1 MKTVRLG
8 RTGLSVSEL
17 CFGTMSFGGDAD
29 EAEAGRLYRAC
40 RDAGI
45 TFFDCANVYNGG
57 RAEEILGRLI
67 AQERDQ
73 LVITSK
79 VGMPLSDGGPN
90 DSGSN
95 RRHITRAVEDS
106 LRRLN
111 TDRLDIYFLHKW
123 DPHTPIEE
131 SLRALEDLVRAG
143 KVLHIGA
150 SNFAAWQLAKSLGLQ
165 DQNGWSR
172 FDIIQPMYNLVKRQ
186 SEVEILPLAQAED
199 LAVIS
204 YGPNAGGLLTGKYR
218 SGQRPDGTR
227 LVQNTMYSKR
237 YDVPWYYET
246 AEAFTALADAR
257 GDHPVSLAVAWA
269 AHHPGITCP
278 IIGARNVDQLQASLE
293 SVNVEMTD
301 ALWREIAALSQ
312 QPASATD
319 RNEEL

>member
-1 MKTVRLG
+1 MKSVRLG
-8 RTGLSVSEL
+8 RTGLTVSEL

-29 EAEAGRLYRAC
+29 EAESGRLYAAC

-67 AQERDQ
+67 APERDK

-79 VGMPLSDGGPN
+79 VGMPLNEGGPN
-90 DSGSN
+90 DRGSN

-111 TDRLDIYFLHKW
+111 TDRLDVFFLHKW
-123 DPHTPIEE
+123 DTETPIEE

-150 SNFAAWQLAKSLGLQ
+150 SNFAAWQLAKSLGIQ
-165 DQNGWSR
+165 DKNNWSR

-218 SGQRPDGTR
+218 SGQRPEGTR

-246 AEAFTALADAR
+246 AEKFTALADAR
-257 GDHPVSLAVAWA
+257 GEHPVSLAVAWA

-278 IIGARNVDQLQASLE
+278 IIGARSVEQLQASLD
-293 SVNVEMTD
+293 SVKIDMTD
-301 ALWREIAALSQ
+301 ALWTEIAGLSQ
-312 QPASATD
+312 HPASATD